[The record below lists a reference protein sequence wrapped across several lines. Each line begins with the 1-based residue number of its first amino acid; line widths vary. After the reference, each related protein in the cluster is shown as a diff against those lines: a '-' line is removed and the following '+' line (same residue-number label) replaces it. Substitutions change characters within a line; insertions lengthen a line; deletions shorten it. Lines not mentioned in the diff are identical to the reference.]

1 VYSSLSTAM
10 SDDRRREWREEAAR
24 DRLVIQALRA
34 RREAAAPGAG
44 PRRRRWPRWWARR
57 TAAARTAQRV
67 PADATPDQ
75 WASAL
80 SMDVAV
86 AARGPFRA
94 VSAVKPPAGR

>member
-10 SDDRRREWREEAAR
+10 SDDRRREWREQAAR

-34 RREAAAPGAG
+34 RRETTAPAAG
-44 PRRRRWPRWWARR
+44 RRRPRWPRWWARR
-57 TAAARTAQRV
+57 TAAARTAQRIT
-67 PADATPDQ
+67 ADATPDQ

-86 AARGPFRA
+86 AAGRPCRA
-94 VSAVKPPAGR
+94 VSAGKPPAGG